1 MAQLQ
6 QSHLMSFTAQQPP
19 KTISGNSQQSNSTVS
34 ISNSNGSNLG
44 SSASPSATNAY
55 EKVYKDIT
63 GNDYV
68 APTNT
73 PAMAF
78 ADNYAKGYKF
88 VTGKDY

>member
-19 KTISGNSQQSNSTVS
+19 KTISGNSQQSNS
-34 ISNSNGSNLG
+34 NSSNLG

-55 EKVYKDIT
+55 AKVYKDIT